1 MATNS
6 QVINSFLNGSA
17 SRAGSLTT
25 DGNALFSYNL
35 KIAEWVEGRGLIVY
49 DFTSTGQAFVSQ
61 TTSQHVGLIK
71 REVRDTNRI
80 MLPQVARLAGL
91 IR

>member
-6 QVINSFLNGSA
+6 QVNNSFLNGSA
-17 SRAGSLTT
+17 SRAGSLTN
-25 DGNALFSYNL
+25 DGSALYSYSL
-35 KIAEWVEGRGLIVY
+35 KIAEWIDGRGLIVY
-49 DFTSTGQAFVSQ
+49 DFTSTGQAFVSM

-80 MLPQVARLAGL
+80 MLPKVARLAGL
-91 IR
+91 IQ

>member
-1 MATNS
+1 MATNQ
-6 QVINSFLNGSA
+6 QVINSFLNGSS

-25 DGNALFSYNL
+25 DGSALYSDNL
-35 KIAEWVEGRGLIVY
+35 KIAEWIDGRGLIVY
-49 DFTSTGQAFVSQ
+49 DFTSTGNHFVSM

-80 MLPQVARLAGL
+80 MLPEVARLAGL
-91 IR
+91 IQ